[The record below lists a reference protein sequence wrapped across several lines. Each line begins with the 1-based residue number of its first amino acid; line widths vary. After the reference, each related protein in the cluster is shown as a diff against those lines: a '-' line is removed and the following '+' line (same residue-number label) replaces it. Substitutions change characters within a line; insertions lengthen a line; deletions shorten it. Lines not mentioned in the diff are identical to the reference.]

1 MEDSVTTFNKVY
13 QPTRQ
18 ERIMIQENP
27 NDKASQ
33 VATLGGGCFW
43 CMEAVFSEMNG
54 VMKVVSGYSGG
65 SLANPT
71 YEQVCT
77 GRTGHAE
84 VIQVTFDSQ
93 IISYKEVVQVFF
105 TMHDP
110 TTLNRQGDDIGT
122 QYRSMIFYHNN
133 EQRLI
138 VQQVIE
144 GINATQIYDQPIVT
158 QVEPFKAFYKA
169 EDYHQEYFKKNPMQP
184 YCRVVIA
191 PKVAELRGHYR
202 V

>member
-1 MEDSVTTFNKVY
+1 
-13 QPTRQ
+13 
-18 ERIMIQENP
+18 MIHENP
-27 NDKASQ
+27 SVKNSH

-43 CMEAVFSEMNG
+43 CMVAVFNEMNG
-54 VMKVVSGYSGG
+54 VEKVVSGYSGG

-77 GRTGHAE
+77 NRTGHAE
-84 VIQVTFDSQ
+84 AVQITFDPK
-93 IISYKEVVQVFF
+93 IVSYKEIVQIFF
-105 TMHDP
+105 TMHDL

-144 GINATQIYDQPIVT
+144 EINATQIYDQLIVT

-191 PKVAELRGHYR
+191 PKVAKLRAHYLQKLKKR
-202 V
+202 

>member
-1 MEDSVTTFNKVY
+1 MLPEYCVSFSEAK
-13 QPTRQ
+13 
-18 ERIMIQENP
+18 ECMIGENP
-27 NDKASQ
+27 SVKENQ

-43 CMEAVFSEMNG
+43 CMGVVFNEMNG
-54 VMKVVSGYSGG
+54 VEKVVSGYSGG

-84 VIQVTFDSQ
+84 VVQISFDPK
-93 IISYKEVVQVFF
+93 IISYKEIVQIFF
-105 TMHDP
+105 TVHDP

-122 QYRSMIFYHNN
+122 QYRSMIFYYNN

-144 GINATQIYDQPIVT
+144 GINAAQIYDQPIVT

-191 PKVAELRGHYR
+191 PKVAELRGHYLEKLKKR
-202 V
+202 